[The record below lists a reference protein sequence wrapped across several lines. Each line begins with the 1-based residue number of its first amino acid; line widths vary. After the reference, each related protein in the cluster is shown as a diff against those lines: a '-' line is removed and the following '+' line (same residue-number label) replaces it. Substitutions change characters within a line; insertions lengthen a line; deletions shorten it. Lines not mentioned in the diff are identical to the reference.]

1 MTAGHLSRDLGQM
14 AHTFSK
20 AFPLH
25 DNLRMAELVAAGLPT
40 SAIRQISETLGLRP
54 AGVGPLVNIAKKTLE
69 RRLKQGGR
77 LKPGESERVARL
89 MRIVAHANA
98 VLEDEA
104 KARAWLERPLRELSG
119 KTPLELA
126 ATEPG
131 AREVE
136 QVLGRLEHGVF
147 A

>member
-1 MTAGHLSRDLGQM
+1 MAVSTRKHL
-14 AHTFSK
+14 
-20 AFPLH
+20 PLEN
-25 DNLRMAELVAAGLPT
+25 NLRMAELVLAGLPT
-40 SAIRQISETLGLRP
+40 GSIREIGDALGIRP
-54 AGVGPLVNIAKKTLE
+54 SRVGPLVNITPKTLE

-89 MRIVAHANA
+89 LRVVARARL
-98 VLEDEA
+98 VLA
-104 KARAWLERPLRELSG
+104 GPAQARAWLERPLRELGG
-119 KTPLELA
+119 KTPLELS

-136 QVLGRLEHGVF
+136 LVLGRLEHGVF

>member
-1 MTAGHLSRDLGQM
+1 M
-14 AHTFSK
+14 ARVTPK
-20 AFPLH
+20 DIPLH

-40 SAIRQISETLGLRP
+40 QALREISASLDLQLSR
-54 AGVGPLVNIAKKTLE
+54 VGPLVNIAPKTLQ
-69 RRLKQGGR
+69 RRLQAGGR
-77 LKPGESERVARL
+77 LKPAESERVVRL
-89 MRIVAHANA
+89 MRLVARAHA
-98 VLEDEA
+98 VLGDEA
-104 KARAWLERPLRELSG
+104 KARAWLERPLRELGG
-119 KTPLELA
+119 KTALELS

>member
-1 MTAGHLSRDLGQM
+1 M
-14 AHTFSK
+14 ARVTSK
-20 AFPLH
+20 EIPLH

-40 SAIRQISETLGLRP
+40 EALREISGSLGIQMSR
-54 AGVGPLVNIAKKTLE
+54 VGPLVNIAPKTLQ
-69 RRLKQGGR
+69 RRLQAGGR
-77 LKPGESERVARL
+77 LKPAESERVVRL
-89 MRIVAHANA
+89 MRLVARAHA
-98 VLEDEA
+98 VLGDEA
-104 KARAWLERPLRELSG
+104 KARAWLERPLRELGG
-119 KTPLELA
+119 KTALELS

>member
-1 MTAGHLSRDLGQM
+1 M
-14 AHTFSK
+14 ARVTSK
-20 AFPLH
+20 EIPLH

-40 SAIRQISETLGLRP
+40 QALREISGSLGIQMSR
-54 AGVGPLVNIAKKTLE
+54 VGPLVNIAPKTLQ
-69 RRLKQGGR
+69 RRLQAGGR
-77 LKPGESERVARL
+77 LKPAESERVVRL
-89 MRIVAHANA
+89 MRLVARAHA
-98 VLEDEA
+98 VLGDEA
-104 KARAWLERPLRELSG
+104 KARAWLERPLRELGG
-119 KTPLELA
+119 KTALELS

>member
-1 MTAGHLSRDLGQM
+1 M
-14 AHTFSK
+14 ARVTTK
-20 AFPLH
+20 DIPLH

-40 SAIRQISETLGLRP
+40 QALREISGSLGIQMSR
-54 AGVGPLVNIAKKTLE
+54 VGPLVNIAPKTLQ
-69 RRLKQGGR
+69 RRLQAGGR
-77 LKPGESERVARL
+77 LKPAESERVVRL
-89 MRIVAHANA
+89 MRLVARAHA
-98 VLEDEA
+98 VLGDEA
-104 KARAWLERPLRELSG
+104 KARAWLERPLRELGG
-119 KTPLELA
+119 KTALELS

>member
-1 MTAGHLSRDLGQM
+1 M
-14 AHTFSK
+14 AHTVPK
-20 AFPLH
+20 TLPLH
-25 DNLRMAELVAAGLPT
+25 DNLRMAELVAAGLPAG
-40 SAIRQISETLGLRP
+40 SIRQIGEALGIRP
-54 AGVGPLVNIAKKTLE
+54 SNVGPLVNITKKTLE

-89 MRIVAHANA
+89 MRVVARAGS

-104 KARAWLERPLRELSG
+104 KARAWLERPLRELGG
-119 KTPLELA
+119 KSPLELS
-126 ATEPG
+126 ATELG

-136 QVLGRLEHGVF
+136 QVLGRLEHGIF

>member
-1 MTAGHLSRDLGQM
+1 M
-14 AHTFSK
+14 ARTTSK
-20 AFPLH
+20 EIPLH

-40 SAIRQISETLGLRP
+40 QALREISASLDIQMSR
-54 AGVGPLVNIAKKTLE
+54 VGPLVNIAPKTLQ
-69 RRLKQGGR
+69 RRLQAGGR
-77 LKPGESERVARL
+77 LKPAESERVVRL
-89 MRIVAHANA
+89 MRLVARAHA
-98 VLEDEA
+98 VLGDEA
-104 KARAWLERPLRELSG
+104 KARAWLERPLRELGG
-119 KTPLELA
+119 KTALELS